1 MVTAAANQIKTEGV
15 RRLSP
20 FMVPSFLSN
29 LAAGQVAIRF
39 GFHGPTGTPTTA
51 CAASAQAIGDAMRLI
66 ETGEADIA
74 LCGGTESSV
83 DAVAIGGF
91 TAAKALSFS
100 FNDDPTRASRPFDAS
115 HDGFVLSEGAAML
128 VIKRLSHAERRGA
141 RPLAILSGYGTT
153 TDAHHVTAGW
163 PDGREAARAMEIA
176 LTRAGISPTDLGYVN
191 AHATSTPV
199 GDAAELAALRR
210 LFGSSIGTVPVGSTK
225 SATGH
230 MLGAAG
236 AMEALSSVLAI
247 DRGILP
253 PSLNIER
260 PMQGAEG
267 IDLLNEGARNAAPIH
282 VLSNAFGFGGVNAAL
297 VFSRHV

>member
-100 FNDDPTRASRPFDAS
+100 FNDDPTRASRPFDAN

-128 VIKRLSHAERRGA
+128 VIERLSHAERRGA